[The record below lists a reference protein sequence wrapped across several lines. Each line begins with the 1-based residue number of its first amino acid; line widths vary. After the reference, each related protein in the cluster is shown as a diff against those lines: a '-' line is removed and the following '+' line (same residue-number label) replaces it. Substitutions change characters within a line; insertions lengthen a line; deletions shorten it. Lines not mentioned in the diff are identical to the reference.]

1 MGDLSARIAVF
12 LSNESGTVAVEYALL
27 LATFVAVFALAAV
40 TLMDSLTVVLNDAA
54 DCVVVGCV

>member
-12 LSNESGTVAVEYALL
+12 LSNESGIVSVEYTLL
-27 LATFVAVFALAAV
+27 LATFVAVFALAAA
-40 TLMDSLTVVLNDAA
+40 TLIDSLTVVLNDAA

>member
-12 LSNESGTVAVEYALL
+12 LSNESGIVSVEYTLL
-27 LATFVAVFALAAV
+27 LAAFVAVFALAAA
-40 TLMDSLTVVLNDAA
+40 TLIDSLTVVLNDAA

>member
-12 LSNESGTVAVEYALL
+12 LSNESGMVSVEYTLL
-27 LATFVAVFALAAV
+27 LAAFVAVFALAAA
-40 TLMDSLTVVLNDAA
+40 TLIDSLTVVLNDAA